1 MARKII
7 SKSYEAPP
15 TPPTATSPAPQSLV
29 RVKPSDIR
37 ARKAPP
43 VAPTPAP
50 AAAAT
55 AGKPMT
61 KSDFIRS
68 RPTLSAAE
76 IVVDAAKH
84 GHTISQAMVYTV
96 RGRAI
101 PTRGRGRPRKH
112 PLPVPAAAG
121 ASGVTAV
128 APAAPK
134 RVTAA
139 KPIARSGN
147 LSTTE
152 MEMARLLL
160 EIGLDRSEQLLAQ
173 LRRALS

>member
-1 MARKII
+1 
-7 SKSYEAPP
+7 
-15 TPPTATSPAPQSLV
+15 
-29 RVKPSDIR
+29 
-37 ARKAPP
+37 
-43 VAPTPAP
+43 
-50 AAAAT
+50 
-55 AGKPMT
+55 MT

-84 GHTISQAMVYTV
+84 GHNISQAMVYTV

-112 PLPVPAAAG
+112 PLPVAATGTTSAVAAAPAAAKRP
-121 ASGVTAV
+121 AV
-128 APAAPK
+128 ASKPAA
-134 RVTAA
+134 RA
-139 KPIARSGN
+139 SGN
-147 LSTTE
+147 LSATE